1 MKGTEATRGSCSFHF
16 PVTTHSTV
24 KFSISVSSENFNT
37 DLADEDR
44 HHIVWVVLIR

>member
-1 MKGTEATRGSCSFHF
+1 MKGMEATRGSCSFHF
-16 PVTTHSTV
+16 PLTTHSTV
-24 KFSISVSSENFNT
+24 KFSISVVKTLIT